1 MVKLIEFEE
10 LHLPITWNLIDI
22 GFKSDTVFRDELL
35 ASDIVE
41 YAISLLAFDDSN
53 LVLELAAEDKRDTE
67 QIDKYVKKLA
77 SQENVEREEEYE
89 KWIICY
95 VNHHIQKKYDDEFEG
110 LIELGDIWAKMDML
124 EEYSRIFDGLGFS
137 FHEWT
142 YEKYE
147 KLYQA
152 HHDWVKNRLSKI
164 VHS

>member
-10 LHLPITWNLIDI
+10 LRLPITWNLIDI
-22 GFKSDTVFRDELL
+22 GFKSNTVFRDELL

-89 KWIICY
+89 KWVICY
-95 VNHHIQKKYDDEFEG
+95 VNHHIQKKYDDAIDG
-110 LIELGDIWAKMDML
+110 MIELWNIWIKIGMV
-124 EEYSRIFDGLGFS
+124 EEYMHIRDGLVLS
-137 FHEWT
+137 NRKYD
-142 YEKYE
+142 YEDYE

-164 VHS
+164 MHS

>member
-1 MVKLIEFEE
+1 MIMINDFKKMNFL
-10 LHLPITWNLIDI
+10 ITWNLIDI

-41 YAISLLAFDDSN
+41 YAISLLEFDDSN

-67 QIDKYVKKLA
+67 QIDKDVKKLA
-77 SQENVEREEEYE
+77 SQERVDREEYE

-95 VNHHIQKKYDDEFEG
+95 VNHHIQKKYDDELEG
-110 LIELGDIWAKMDML
+110 LMELGEIWAKMGML
-124 EEYSRIFDGLGFS
+124 EEYSHIFDALGIS
-137 FHEWT
+137 FHNWT

-152 HHDWVKNRLSKI
+152 HHDWVRDRLSKI
-164 VHS
+164 MHS